1 MKSPL
6 FAAALLFALGLP
18 ALGTAAPALG
28 TAAPSRGTAAPALG
42 TAAQAAPP
50 ISRDTL
56 RLTLDDAVARA
67 VQYGDEARVARA
79 GVNIAEG
86 QVREAFA
93 AALPQITGSVTY
105 NRKFDSIFRNLGGS
119 DDTTGIGSLFA
130 STPFGAVHG
139 WTADVTATQL
149 LWSGGRV
156 GAGLS
161 AAKAVRRASLADRDE
176 TLADVRM
183 NARTAYLEAA
193 YAAEVRRIAEEG
205 LEQSRAHLK
214 QVKLFRAQGSRS
226 EYDLLQAQVDAANQ
240 EPAVVA
246 ARNAAALALL
256 DLRRA
261 LNLPLTQ
268 PLVLVTPLAFPDGK
282 VPVLAKPADD
292 GLDRE
297 AIASADAMVRARREA
312 LRAEKAGR
320 WPQLSASATISH
332 QAYPQD
338 WWPERRQFTRAIDGS
353 VKLEWPLFQGFRTF
367 GTVQRATAELRRAE
381 AQREQVR
388 EGVALQVEQA
398 KQEVWRTQATLAARR
413 GTAALARRA
422 HHQATV
428 RWQNGLST
436 QLEVSDARLQ
446 LQTAEVNEASAFK
459 DYRLALLR
467 LERVTGHPLALE
479 LTNLDDLSTN
489 LPTDG
494 DR

>member
-6 FAAALLFALGLP
+6 FACLLLL
-18 ALGTAAPALG
+18 ALGTPARGAVAPA
-28 TAAPSRGTAAPALG
+28 A
-42 TAAQAAPP
+42 
-50 ISRDTL
+50 DTL
-56 RLTLDDAVARA
+56 RLTLDDAVTRA

-93 AALPQITGSVTY
+93 AALPQVSGTLTY
-105 NRKFDSIFRNLGGS
+105 NRKFDSIFRDLGGA

-161 AAKAVRRASLADRDE
+161 AAKAVRRASVADRDE
-176 TLADVRM
+176 TIADVRM

-214 QVKLFRAQGSRS
+214 QVQLFRAQGSRS

-282 VPVLAKPADD
+282 VPVLAKPAAD
-292 GLDRE
+292 GLDRD

-422 HHQATV
+422 HHLATV